1 MTAISLAVNT
11 LVARTDGQRRCC
23 ELHRKRGNDDCWL
36 SLVGP
41 AGSPGLTGATGQ
53 RGMDSDDSDQP
64 STGTCRLP
72 CSQLNCIRIFSTQQL
87 AIFRPHRSTTHVDA
101 AYCYRPSS
109 VVCLSVCVSVQS
121 PAKTA
126 ESIEMP
132 LALKTRVGQK
142 NHVGLFDGVKIPY
155 GKGNFHGKGGPL

>member
-1 MTAISLAVNT
+1 MTAISLAFNA
-11 LVARTDGQRRCC
+11 LVTRTDGRRRCC
-23 ELHRKRGNDDCWL
+23 ELHRRRGNDDCWL

-41 AGSPGLTGATGQ
+41 SGSPGLTGATGP

-64 STGTCRLP
+64 SKGKYRLL
-72 CSQLNCIRIFSTQQL
+72 CSQLNCIRTFSTQQL
-87 AIFRPHRSTTHVDA
+87 AIFRPHRSTMYVDA

-109 VVCLSVCVSVQS
+109 VVCLSVSVSVQS

-142 NHVGLFDGVKIPY
+142 ESRI
-155 GKGNFHGKGGPL
+155 